1 MSDIDSLIDNINV
14 NWKNPNKNEL
24 WDFVKKSLVLIWE
37 INSFYKELHEW
48 TEEKESIIKN
58 IEDSYNKIKDN
69 YNDLFTPDSVW
80 VTKSLEIQ
88 NKIKE
93 IEDYHKELIDWE
105 NSIKTDIEDSQ
116 KHITDFYN
124 FLFWEDE
131 KEVKLKKSIQE
142 IEDYYKKLT
151 EWEESIKFDIERIY
165 ESFSTK
171 YSELFEVE
179 NEWEESVIEQ
189 LEWQIK
195 SVKEFN
201 DKVNNEIIPGIEKQ
215 QDDLKVLNN
224 DIEVK
229 RKELN
234 ALLSDAT
241 AKTLAEWY
249 IESMHEYSSGKKI
262 KLKPW
267 KWNILNNIYASFYN
281 VIFRFSTTIFTYLIF
296 MLPLVLI
303 VYLFSQPDLM
313 KNLIDT
319 LSSSW
324 TKPTISELIIFKW
337 LIWLPLLWIS
347 WFWQKTISQR
357 KRLFEEYNHK
367 YRVVQMYLMFITN
380 EKNYTL
386 QQTEELEN
394 ALLEVIKN
402 NPAIH
407 LWKWETMIDKIFEKF
422 QVEWVYK
429 KLKDEI
435 KEDLKNLTK

>member
-14 NWKNPNKNEL
+14 NGKNPNKNEL
-24 WDFVKKSLVLIWE
+24 WDFVKKSLVLIGE
-37 INSFYKELHEW
+37 INSFYKELHEG

-69 YNDLFTPDSVW
+69 YNDLFTPDSVG

-93 IEDYHKELIDWE
+93 IEDYHKELIDGE

-124 FLFWEDE
+124 FLFGEDE

-151 EWEESIKFDIERIY
+151 EGEESIKFDIERIY

-179 NEWEESVIEQ
+179 NEGEESVIEQ
-189 LEWQIK
+189 LEGQIK

-241 AKTLAEWY
+241 AKTLAEGY

-319 LSSSW
+319 LSSSG
-324 TKPTISELIIFKW
+324 TKPTISELIIFKG
-337 LIWLPLLWIS
+337 LIGLPLLWIS
-347 WFWQKTISQR
+347 WFGQKTISQR

-407 LWKWETMIDKIFEKF
+407 LGKGETMIDKIFEKF
-422 QVEWVYK
+422 QVEGVYK